1 MTLLILAVA
10 AGLSPYIPLLIYSV
24 AAAAWV
30 EPSPVLRPEFD
41 FMMRWEFLGIL
52 LVMIGL
58 DIILGK
64 LPVTARYVTI
74 LNWFA
79 KPAAAAL
86 IAASWEGPSVPY
98 LIVTIVAAMALAV
111 FIHGGQV
118 WLIERLR
125 KPLKGFERVAVG
137 AYSELGTVLV
147 AVFAFLAP
155 VLGAALA
162 AIMVAGGVFL
172 GRKRWTSEA

>member
-1 MTLLILAVA
+1 MITLLILAVA
-10 AGLSPYIPLLIYSV
+10 VGLSAYIPLLIYS
-24 AAAAWV
+24 AAARM
-30 EPSPVLRPEFD
+30 ESGPEIRPAFD

-52 LVMIGL
+52 LVAIGF

-64 LPVTARYVTI
+64 LPGTAKYVTR

-86 IAASWEGPSVPY
+86 IVASSADVSMPY
-98 LIVTIVAAMALAV
+98 LVAVIAAAIALAAL
-111 FIHGGQV
+111 IHGVQV

-125 KPLKGFERVAVG
+125 KGLRGFERVAVG

-147 AVFAFLAP
+147 SVFAFLAP
-155 VLGAALA
+155 ALGAAIA
-162 AIMVAGGVFL
+162 GIMVAGGLIV
-172 GRKRWTSEA
+172 GVKRWNSES

>member
-1 MTLLILAVA
+1 M
-10 AGLSPYIPLLIYSV
+10 
-24 AAAAWV
+24 
-30 EPSPVLRPEFD
+30 EPSPALRPEFY
-41 FMMRWEFLGIL
+41 FMMHWEFLGIL
-52 LVMIGL
+52 LVVIGL

-86 IAASWEGPSVPY
+86 IAASWWGPSMPY
-98 LIVTIVAAMALAV
+98 LIVGIAAAIAVAVL
-111 FIHGGQV
+111 IHGGQV
-118 WLIERLR
+118 WLIGRLR

-162 AIMVAGGVFL
+162 GLMVAGGVLL
-172 GRKRWTSEA
+172 GLKRWNSEI